1 MCSLLRLTLCGIL
14 LVMALGACPDSAQAR
29 RSGRTSFRDKT
40 AGIQISLPQ
49 TWKRQTRSA
58 FPGVLVTFKHQTHDA
73 RFILAARRRSSGQTL
88 MTLARQN
95 VAVLKARKWTV
106 GAITATRLGKIVAVE
121 FIATDPTT
129 TQRVRQLY
137 AVRGKFAFVMTLV
150 APLAQSVR
158 LRTDFLYV
166 QKSARF
172 SR

>member
-1 MCSLLRLTLCGIL
+1 MRLLTCAL
-14 LVMALGACPDSAQAR
+14 LNAITMLVISVAAPHPVEAR

-40 AGIQISLPQ
+40 AGIQIALPR

-73 RFILAARRRSSGQTL
+73 RFLLAARRRSSGQTL
-88 MTLARQN
+88 MALARQN

-121 FIATDPTT
+121 FVATDPTS

-158 LRTDFLYV
+158 LHADFLFV

-172 SR
+172 AR